1 MNKRKSLVG
10 LVALVLVMS
19 LLTVSTIEAKK
30 APKLSNKKITLKVGQ
45 KKKLKV
51 KNAKKVTW
59 KSSNKKIA
67 TVSKKGVVTAKKAG
81 KVTISAKVGK
91 KVLKCKVTVKKKT
104 TPKPIKPTPTKPEPT
119 KPTPQPTNPA
129 IQPTEKNEET
139 TKEQETIKKDEQQ
152 EITDNIDRTKP
163 YFSVENVDTKAGT
176 KSVKVSVNINNNPGI
191 LGMSFAIKYDESVM
205 TLKEA
210 QEGEATKSV
219 LSFTPG
225 GVLKSGC
232 KFIYDG
238 MEISTSQ
245 IKDGKILVL
254 TFDISDTAP
263 KGKYP
268 IEISYGEGDIV
279 DNSLMPLDVQISNG
293 NIDVK

>member
-91 KVLKCKVTVKKKT
+91 KVLKCKVTVKKKP

-119 KPTPQPTNPA
+119 KPTPTTPVQQPTTKPEE
-129 IQPTEKNEET
+129 PTKEPET
-139 TKEQETIKKDEQQ
+139 TKKDEQ
-152 EITDNIDRTKP
+152 EETTDNINRTKP
-163 YFSVENVDTKAGT
+163 YFSVANVDTKAGA
-176 KSVKVSVNINNNPGI
+176 KSVKVAVNINNNPGI

-205 TLKEA
+205 KLKDV
-210 QEGEATKSV
+210 QEGEATKGV

-225 GVLKSGC
+225 GVLESGC
-232 KFIYDG
+232 RFIYDG
-238 MEISTSQ
+238 TEINSSQ
-245 IKDGKILVL
+245 IKDGNIMIL
-254 TFDISDTAP
+254 TFDVSDRAP
-263 KGKYP
+263 KGKHL
-268 IEISYGEGDIV
+268 IEISYGENDSIV
-279 DNSLMPLDVQISNG
+279 DNNLMSLDVQILNG
-293 NIDVK
+293 CINVK